1 MPDPGELVRKL
12 SEDQPPQQ
20 SPTASAESPARPI
33 ASPPAV
39 EQTTVQQAA
48 VEQAAPYPADFNAFV
63 AFVEDSGGHR
73 LAHHLTDDV
82 GVIRYA
88 PPDLELKAE
97 RPHLA
102 APPRSLTTALKT
114 RTTAT
119 R

>member
-1 MPDPGELVRKL
+1 MEAAEMALLRVIHAAGMPDPGERVRKL

-73 LAHHLTDDV
+73 LAHHLRADG
-82 GVIRYA
+82 GVIRIA
-88 PPDLELKAE
+88 PPDRK
-97 RPHLA
+97 
-102 APPRSLTTALKT
+102 SVV
-114 RTTAT
+114 
-119 R
+119 